1 MCMYIEDRR
10 GYSCL
15 DSEMSWRGFYLVC
28 DSSNWR
34 VHCLPKGNLDSM
46 KPHFMPR
53 FSAKYFRLLITATF
67 VGLCV
72 LACML
77 IVPSCL
83 MAQAQS
89 SSGNTSPILQGIH
102 KIRHVIIIMQEN
114 RSFDSYF
121 GTFPGADG
129 LPTKNGAFT
138 VCNPD
143 PKTGSC
149 MGPYHDTNDSNGG
162 GPHLAKDTL
171 ADVDNGRMDG
181 FVVQAES
188 GQRQCLEASD
198 PACTN
203 SVNADVMG
211 YHDGRDIPNYWA
223 YARAFVLQD
232 HMFEPNA
239 SWSLPAH
246 LYEVSAWSAYCTKH
260 DDPTSCVNALDTP
273 GLPPDTWWPTERTR
287 KRAIYAWTDVTYLLH
302 AHHVTWGYYVMKGIE
317 PDCKGGDDEVAKSCP
332 PGKLF
337 ASRTPGIWNPLP
349 HFDTVKHD
357 GELSRIQ
364 PLENFYKQ
372 AREGTL
378 PSVSWIAPSGAV
390 SEHPAALI
398 SAGQSWVTGLIN
410 AVMQGPDW
418 KDCAI
423 FLAWDDWG
431 GFYDHVVPPVVDENG
446 YGLRVP
452 AMVISPYAK
461 PHFIDHQ
468 TLSFDAYL
476 KFIEDDFLGG
486 LRLNPK
492 TDGRPDPRPTVRED
506 VPILGDLAN
515 DFDFN
520 QKPLPAL
527 PLPEHP
533 VTDLVAR

>member
-1 MCMYIEDRR
+1 MSRNFISQPSWK
-10 GYSCL
+10 YSSL
-15 DSEMSWRGFYLVC
+15 SAV
-28 DSSNWR
+28 
-34 VHCLPKGNLDSM
+34 
-46 KPHFMPR
+46 PR
-53 FSAKYFRLLITATF
+53 AGWLCAFAFLL
-67 VGLCV
+67 
-72 LACML
+72 LA
-77 IVPSCL
+77 IPTGS
-83 MAQAQS
+83 MAQNPS
-89 SSGNTSPILQGIH
+89 SIPQGIH

-129 LPTKNGAFT
+129 LPTKDGAFT

-143 PKTGSC
+143 PRSGQC
-149 MGPYHDTNDSNGG
+149 MSPYHDTNDANGG
-162 GPHLAKDTL
+162 GPHNAAASMKDIN
-171 ADVDNGRMDG
+171 NGKMDG
-181 FVVQAES
+181 FVIQAES
-188 GQRQCLEASD
+188 GRKGCGNAWN
-198 PACTN
+198 PICTN
-203 SVNADVMG
+203 SANPDPMG
-211 YHDGRDIPNYWA
+211 YHDGRDLPNYWT
-223 YARAFVLQD
+223 YARTFVLQD
-232 HMFEPNA
+232 RMFEPNA

-260 DDPTSCVNALDTP
+260 DDPKSCKNALDASGRPLDFGGQP
-273 GLPPDTWWPTERTR
+273 GAPD
-287 KRAIYAWTDVTYLLH
+287 KKAIYAWTDVTYLLH
-302 AHHVTWGYYVMKGIE
+302 AHHVSWGYYVIRGTG
-317 PDCKGGDDEVAKSCP
+317 PGCTGDDEAAINCP
-332 PGKLF
+332 PVKRYT
-337 ASRTPGIWNPLP
+337 ARTPGIWNPLP
-349 HFDTVKHD
+349 YFDTVKDD
-357 GELSRIQ
+357 GELSRVQ

-372 AREGTL
+372 AHEGTL
-378 PSVSWIAPSGAV
+378 PSVSWIAPSQAV
-390 SEHPAALI
+390 SEHPPALL

-423 FLAWDDWG
+423 FLVWDDWG

-506 VPILGDLAN
+506 IPILGDLTK
-515 DFDFN
+515 DFDFD
-520 QKPLPAL
+520 QQPLPAL
-527 PLPEHP
+527 VLSEHP
-533 VTDLVAR
+533 ITDLVASPPAIIKSKQ

>member
-1 MCMYIEDRR
+1 MTYNSIPQLSL
-10 GYSCL
+10 GYLQLPATSK
-15 DSEMSWRGFYLVC
+15 
-28 DSSNWR
+28 R
-34 VHCLPKGNLDSM
+34 VWLYTLASM
-46 KPHFMPR
+46 LL
-53 FSAKYFRLLITATF
+53 LLILT
-67 VGLCV
+67 GR
-72 LACML
+72 
-77 IVPSCL
+77 L
-83 MAQAQS
+83 MAQSQS
-89 SSGNTSPILQGIH
+89 SAQTGSLASQGIH

-129 LPTKNGAFT
+129 LPTKDGAFT

-143 PKTGSC
+143 PKTGQC
-149 MGPYHDTNDSNGG
+149 MDPYHDTNDANGG
-162 GPHLAKDTL
+162 GPHFATPSLEDI
-171 ADVDNGRMDG
+171 DNGRMDG
-181 FVVQAES
+181 FIAEAEV
-188 GQRQCLEASD
+188 GHKGCRNPAN

-203 SVNADVMG
+203 SVTPDVMG
-211 YHDGRDIPNYWA
+211 YHDGRDIPNYWS
-223 YARAFVLQD
+223 YARTFVLQD

-260 DDPTSCVNALDTP
+260 DDPMSCVNALDAE
-273 GLPPDTWWPTERTR
+273 GSVPDPRYRQAGGR
-287 KRAIYAWTDVTYLLH
+287 KLQRIYAWTDLTYLLH
-302 AHHVTWGYYVMKGIE
+302 AHHVTWGYYRVKGTE
-317 PDCKGGDDEVAKSCP
+317 PDCKVYYNTMTCSPAQ
-332 PGKLF
+332 LT
-337 ASRTPGIWNPLP
+337 ARWQMTPGIWNPLP
-349 HFDTVKHD
+349 HFDTVKDD

-364 PLENFYKQ
+364 SLENFYTQ

-378 PSVSWIAPSGAV
+378 PSVSWIAPAFRV
-390 SEHPAALI
+390 SEHPPALV

-423 FLAWDDWG
+423 FLTWDDWG
-431 GFYDHVVPPVVDENG
+431 GFYDHEVPPVVDQNG
-446 YGLRVP
+446 YGIRVP

-468 TLSFDAYL
+468 ILSFDAYL

-506 VPILGDLAN
+506 VPILGDLTN

-520 QKPLPAL
+520 QKPLPVL
-527 PLPEHP
+527 VLSKHP
-533 VTDLVAR
+533 VTDLVAAQK